1 MYDHAIEE
9 MVAAGVAEPLDKPT
23 WQDQNGH
30 PCSEESAYG
39 CMVTHRLTH
48 PGG

>member
-23 WQDQNGH
+23 WQDQMGALPLKKVH
-30 PCSEESAYG
+30 TGAW
-39 CMVTHRLTH
+39 
-48 PGG
+48 